1 MAEFENQ
8 ESLAQFKCMGPEKIF
23 LCEMFS
29 SCVYK
34 IAYFISGF
42 KMETCTKE
50 TKRNDA
56 KRRSAALCTK
66 KIDIRVAY

>member
-1 MAEFENQ
+1 VAEFENQ
-8 ESLAQFKCMGPEKIF
+8 ESLAQFRSMGPEKIF

-50 TKRNDA
+50 TKRNNA
-56 KRRSAALCTK
+56 KHRKTALCTK
-66 KIDIRVAY
+66 TIDIRAPF